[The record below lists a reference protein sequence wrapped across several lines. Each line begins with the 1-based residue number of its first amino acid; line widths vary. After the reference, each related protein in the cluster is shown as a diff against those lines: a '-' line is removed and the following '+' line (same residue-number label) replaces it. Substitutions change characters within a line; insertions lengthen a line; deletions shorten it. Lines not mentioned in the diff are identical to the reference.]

1 MEPILLLF
9 LVVFA
14 NVWEWNLSPIEFF
27 GRTLKLE
34 ITHSH
39 VCKHCVNNF
48 ANKLDLDPAVATVSN
63 TVEFEPLM
71 FDYLLQT
78 VSGWFKVYWKD
89 DSRFIELVELKERI
103 PPSQLLPTIRN
114 SG

>member
-1 MEPILLLF
+1 MALGIKKQMHQTNPMESTLLLF
-9 LVVFA
+9 YGPCFIFVVFA
-14 NVWEWNLSPIEFF
+14 SVWKWNLSPVELF

-48 ANKLDLDPAVATVSN
+48 ANKLDLDAAVATVSN

-71 FDYLLQT
+71 FDDLL
-78 VSGWFKVYWKD
+78 
-89 DSRFIELVELKERI
+89 
-103 PPSQLLPTIRN
+103 
-114 SG
+114 

>member
-1 MEPILLLF
+1 MALALF
-9 LVVFA
+9 LWYLQAFGNGTV
-14 NVWEWNLSPIEFF
+14 ELF

-48 ANKLDLDPAVATVSN
+48 ANKLDLDAAVATVSN

-71 FDYLLQT
+71 FDDLL
-78 VSGWFKVYWKD
+78 
-89 DSRFIELVELKERI
+89 
-103 PPSQLLPTIRN
+103 
-114 SG
+114 

>member
-1 MEPILLLF
+1 MALGVKKQMHQTNPMESTLLLF
-9 LVVFA
+9 YGPCFFLWYLQAFGK
-14 NVWEWNLSPIEFF
+14 WNLSPVELF

-48 ANKLDLDPAVATVSN
+48 ANRLYLDAAVATVSN

-71 FDYLLQT
+71 FDDLL
-78 VSGWFKVYWKD
+78 
-89 DSRFIELVELKERI
+89 
-103 PPSQLLPTIRN
+103 
-114 SG
+114 